1 MNTPFLDNWNKKGF
15 SMRFLTVALIFAITS
30 TSALAEDS
38 EWEYIV
44 SSNKE
49 DAYMKTVAV
58 KVNDDFYNSVNAWVK
73 YIDKLNGSYEI
84 ANTQYYCKSNSF
96 KKLESHKYD
105 KSGNY
110 VSGYTKSADVQ
121 RAIPDTIGVD
131 LTEAA
136 CISGALSELL
146 RYYYIDNGDITDDH
160 YKKIISSFGEH
171 SMPAMLYYN
180 EKTGNTN

>member
-1 MNTPFLDNWNKKGF
+1 
-15 SMRFLTVALIFAITS
+15 MRFLTVALIFAITS

-49 DAYMKTVAV
+49 DVYMRTAAV
-58 KVNDDFYNSVNAWVK
+58 KVVDDFYNSVNAWVK
-73 YIDKLNGSYEI
+73 YIDKPNGSYEV
-84 ANTQYYCKSNSF
+84 ANTQFYCKSNSF
-96 KKLESHKYD
+96 RKLESHKYD
-105 KSGNY
+105 KNGSY

-136 CISGALSELL
+136 CISGALSEIAKFH
-146 RYYYIDNGDITDDH
+146 YIDDGDITEDH
-160 YKKIISSFGEH
+160 LKRIYDVFGEH
-171 SMPAMLYYN
+171 SIPAMLYYA
-180 EKTGNTN
+180 EKMEEVN

>member
-1 MNTPFLDNWNKKGF
+1 MKI
-15 SMRFLTVALIFAITS
+15 LTLILSFIFIPL
-30 TSALAEDS
+30 SALAEDS

-49 DAYMKTVAV
+49 DVYMRTAAV
-58 KVNDDFYNSVNAWVK
+58 EAVDDFYNSVNAWVK
-73 YIDKLNGSYEI
+73 YIDKANGSYEV
-84 ANTQYYCKSNSF
+84 ANTQYYCKSDSF

-110 VSGYTKSADVQ
+110 VSGYAESADVQ

-136 CISGALSELL
+136 CISAALSELL
-146 RYYYIDNGDITDDH
+146 RYHYMDNGDITDDH
-160 YKKIISSFGEH
+160 YKKVISSFGEY